1 MNQHVNNVK
10 YVGWVMESVPVAVF
24 ENYELSSMT
33 LKYRRECSQS
43 DVLQSMCSP
52 TSYTAELEKEA
63 EVEVNGAGCSYTAGS
78 QTSIPDVAKCDSEQY
93 VTLRNLSEEIGSLSD
108 LQDLELSFNPH
119 LGGTLPTQLGYLTQ
133 LQTLSMQSC
142 SFTGPIP
149 TSLSNLFFCTFL

>member
-1 MNQHVNNVK
+1 
-10 YVGWVMESVPVAVF
+10 
-24 ENYELSSMT
+24 MT

-52 TSYTAELEKEA
+52 TSCTAELEKEA
-63 EVEVNGAGCSYTAGS
+63 EVEVNGAGCSYTVGS
-78 QTSIPDVAKCDSEQY
+78 QTSIPDVAKILSSMS
-93 VTLRNLSEEIGSLSD
+93 LSGISSEEIGSLSD

-119 LGGTLPTQLGYLTQ
+119 LGGTLPAQLGYLTQ

-149 TSLSNLFFCTFL
+149 ASLSNLFFCTFL